1 MVPGPIFD
9 INERLKE
16 DLINYFAAH
25 KAKTIFRKS
34 GNFLIFEPYLETEI
48 FWSSTEAFKSV
59 NGDILDEMVDMLY
72 DAKKEV
78 VNLGGQMTEPIFEL
92 HDGGIP
98 VMVWALFETKPNL
111 KIKIS

>member
-9 INERLKE
+9 INERLKD

-25 KAKTIFRKS
+25 KAKTVYRKS

-48 FWSSTEAFKSV
+48 FWPSKEAFKAV
-59 NGDILDEMVDMLY
+59 NGDVLDEMVDMLF
-72 DAKKEV
+72 DAKKEIK
-78 VNLGGQMTEPIFEL
+78 NLGGQMTEPVFEL
-92 HDGGIP
+92 HEGDVP
-98 VMVWALFETKPNL
+98 VMVWALFDSTPNW

>member
-16 DLINYFAAH
+16 DLINYFAAY
-25 KAKTIFRKS
+25 KAKTIYRKT
-34 GNFLIFEPYLETEI
+34 GNFLILEPYLETEI
-48 FWSSTEAFKSV
+48 FWDSTEAFKAID
-59 NGDILDEMVDMLY
+59 GDIADEMVDMLF

-78 VNLGGQMTEPIFEL
+78 ANLGGQMTEPIFEL
-92 HDGGIP
+92 HEGRKP
-98 VMVWALFETKPNL
+98 VMIWALFESKPNL